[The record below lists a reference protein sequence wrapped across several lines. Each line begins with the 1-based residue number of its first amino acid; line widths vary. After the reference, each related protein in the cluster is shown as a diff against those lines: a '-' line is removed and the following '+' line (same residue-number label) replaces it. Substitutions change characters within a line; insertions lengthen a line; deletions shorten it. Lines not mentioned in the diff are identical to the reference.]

1 MNPNELLARGGVGRN
16 DNEVLVEVQVVDGR
30 SSRDQAIGTL
40 GMPRVFVTRVIERL
54 IDHEHH

>member
-1 MNPNELLARGGVGRN
+1 VGRN

-40 GMPRVFVTRVIERL
+40 GMPRVFVTRVIEGL
-54 IDHEHH
+54 IDNEHH